1 MKQKFSIS
9 RRTAGWLMALLV
21 AFVVVHYAY
30 NRSSQAITQ
39 AVTGQP
45 AIQVAM
51 RGEITGYTDNTVSL
65 TLEDPH
71 GELTTLSRNVQ
82 LTDKT
87 QYVTP
92 GEPPVT
98 GSQGVKYLKQGYR
111 VAVRGQGTADNQ
123 VIAQLVQVSFPPI
136 TGTVSQLSPSV
147 LAVSVPNQPHA
158 ANIALTSH
166 TAIYVPQGDWSK
178 LALGAPVRVW
188 VMPRA
193 QGDSS
198 GLVALSVMV
207 LAHGTSS
214 AGSKV

>member
-1 MKQKFSIS
+1 MKQKFSMS

-21 AFVVVHYAY
+21 AFVVVHYA
-30 NRSSQAITQ
+30 SSGSTAALSR

-51 RGEITGYTDNTVSL
+51 RGEITSYSDHSVSL
-65 TLEDPH
+65 ALEDPH
-71 GELTTLSRNVQ
+71 GNLTTLSRNVQ

-92 GEPPVT
+92 GEPPIT
-98 GSQGVKYLKQGYR
+98 GPKGMKYLKPGYR
-111 VAVRGQGTADNQ
+111 VYVRGQGTADNQ
-123 VIAQLVQVSFPPI
+123 VIAQLVHVSFPPI
-136 TGTVSQLSPSV
+136 TGTIRQISPSV
-147 LAVSVPNQPHA
+147 ITVSIPNQPQA

-178 LALGAPVRVW
+178 LTPGATVRVW
-188 VMPRA
+188 VMPQA
-193 QGDSS
+193 HSESQ

-207 LAHGTSS
+207 LSQETSS
-214 AGSKV
+214 ANPKV